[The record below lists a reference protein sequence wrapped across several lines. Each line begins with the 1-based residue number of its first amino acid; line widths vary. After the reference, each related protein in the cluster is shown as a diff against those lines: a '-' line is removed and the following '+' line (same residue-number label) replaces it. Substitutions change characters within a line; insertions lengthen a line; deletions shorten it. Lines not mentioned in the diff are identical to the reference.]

1 VAQQARPARD
11 GCGHQLGVEDRARH
25 HAVRSRAGALDHLPT
40 GTAQAHPRHGRPEPG
55 HAGHAK
61 RLDQVEGVGGDP
73 VAAGLVAREL
83 RGVDQQ
89 HAGLR
94 AQLQRA
100 QGGSAAGG
108 ARAHDRQVDHV
119 VHATGSTRPRQVT
132 APPGRLRCVVMV
144 EQRRGRR
151 IAMSPAEVDAF
162 LAEERTCRVATV
174 GPNGPHATPL
184 WYAWHGG
191 ALWLTSV
198 VRSQRWTDLQRDPR
212 VAVVVDAGTSYDELR
227 GVELRGRVEVVGEVP
242 RTGEPVPELE
252 GPEQLMADRYL
263 GGTFVHDGRHAWLRL
278 VPDKITSW
286 DFRKLGG

>member
-1 VAQQARPARD
+1 M
-11 GCGHQLGVEDRARH
+11 
-25 HAVRSRAGALDHLPT
+25 T
-40 GTAQAHPRHGRPEPG
+40 PE
-55 HAGHAK
+55 
-61 RLDQVEGVGGDP
+61 
-73 VAAGLVAREL
+73 
-83 RGVDQQ
+83 
-89 HAGLR
+89 
-94 AQLQRA
+94 
-100 QGGSAAGG
+100 
-108 ARAHDRQVDHV
+108 
-119 VHATGSTRPRQVT
+119 
-132 APPGRLRCVVMV
+132 
-144 EQRRGRR
+144 
-151 IAMSPAEVDAF
+151 EVDAF

-198 VRSQRWTDLQRDPR
+198 VRSQRWTDLRRDPR

-242 RTGEPVPELE
+242 RTGEPVPELV